1 MSEEVAAVRAE
12 HWIPPR
18 GGCDVATQPRM
29 LMFLTPRRPAGWEA
43 GKGRADDRLI
53 DDGDFNRRKI

>member
-29 LMFLTPRRPAGWEA
+29 LMFLTPRAGRPG
-43 GKGRADDRLI
+43 GKPERDAPTI
-53 DDGDFNRRKI
+53 A